1 MFPCQPSSSRR
12 NLLTV
17 CGVVAAVSLG
27 VTARH
32 QAQGDERGETLDML
46 RSVATLRERG
56 EYSKAIATA
65 KAAVARAKTTVGP
78 DAPQT
83 TAAKQALGSAYLE
96 VGDRAAAEPLLRDTL
111 ASVERA
117 QPQDMRAVCN
127 VVGDLAQAVTNQA
140 EAESLHRRAL
150 AIAEEAYGPEHPAT
164 AMALNNIGAWYREQ
178 ARPEEAE
185 PLMRRALRIRERTE
199 GTGSPLAAQSLCS
212 LGMIA
217 ADRGEMSLAEALESY
232 TKAFGPSHLRTLLV
246 MHTKGDALFVL
257 GRHTES
263 ERVHQDL
270 IATLETLPQPRAEA
284 LAEALREFAQHLVE
298 AGKPRQA
305 IDFCRRAIALRRQ
318 SHGQD
323 DGPLVAMRGVLAEAL
338 YADAKPDQ
346 AVSEGR
352 AILAWMQD
360 NPETQPLDAA
370 AIRHSLAKYL
380 LAVGEMEEAR
390 RLLREAVAMF
400 EQTTG
405 QGSRQTLNAM
415 HLLAFT
421 YLVTDDLG
429 EAERLLDDGLQRF
442 AAADDRR
449 SGDVAMTFIAL
460 LGKIYRSTGRIDKA
474 EKAEAAVRQ
483 AHAGP
488 SR

>member
-1 MFPCQPSSSRR
+1 MLPCQPAFSRR

-17 CGVVAAVSLG
+17 CSVVAAVSLG
-27 VTARH
+27 VTASH
-32 QAQGDERGETLDML
+32 QTQGDERGETQEIL
-46 RSVATLRERG
+46 RSVTTLRERG

-65 KAAVARAKTTVGP
+65 KAAVALAEKTVGP

-83 TAAKQALGSAYLE
+83 TAAKKALGSAYLE

-127 VVGDLAQAVTNQA
+127 VVGDLAQAVANQA
-140 EAESLHRRAL
+140 ETESLHRRAL
-150 AIAEEAYGPEHPAT
+150 AIAEEDYGPEHPAT

-199 GTGSPLAAQSLCS
+199 GTGSPLAAQSLCL

-217 ADRGEMSLAEALESY
+217 ADRGEMS
-232 TKAFGPSHLRTLLV
+232 
-246 MHTKGDALFVL
+246 
-257 GRHTES
+257 
-263 ERVHQDL
+263 
-270 IATLETLPQPRAEA
+270 

-305 IDFCRRAIALRRQ
+305 IEFCR
-318 SHGQD
+318 
-323 DGPLVAMRGVLAEAL
+323 
-338 YADAKPDQ
+338 
-346 AVSEGR
+346 R

-390 RLLREAVAMF
+390 RLLREAVVMF

-415 HLLAFT
+415 YLLAFT

-442 AAADDRR
+442 AAADDGR
-449 SGDVAMTFIAL
+449 SGDVATTFIAL

-474 EKAEAAVRQ
+474 EKAEAAFRQ
-483 AHAGP
+483 ARAGP